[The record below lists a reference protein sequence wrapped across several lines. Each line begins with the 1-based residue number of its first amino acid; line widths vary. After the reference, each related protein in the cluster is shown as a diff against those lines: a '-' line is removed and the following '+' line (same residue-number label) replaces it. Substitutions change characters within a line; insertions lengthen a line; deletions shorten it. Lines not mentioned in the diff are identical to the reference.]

1 MITFHFHLQ
10 PQYKYE
16 LFHINFTYAV
26 ICWKLDREC
35 HVDFCMFLTPHEL
48 NFELLMKTLKRKWKG
63 MRKSCLVYCYSGIQS
78 LFEVVLLYTT
88 AWLGISWMAAMLCD
102 VVVRR
107 RRWAHAP
114 AIHAA
119 SGFLQWEKSC
129 VGFYFYACRWSCTY
143 KYGVPLLYG
152 SVSQGLGTIEF
163 MNLICW
169 SKIRHKQQW

>member
-48 NFELLMKTLKRKWKG
+48 NFELLIKTLKRKWKG

-78 LFEVVLLYTT
+78 LFEVVLLYTFYT
-88 AWLGISWMAAMLCD
+88 TCRKCAWPGALIFGLITK
-102 VVVRR
+102 
-107 RRWAHAP
+107 
-114 AIHAA
+114 
-119 SGFLQWEKSC
+119 GN
-129 VGFYFYACRWSCTY
+129 
-143 KYGVPLLYG
+143 LLY
-152 SVSQGLGTIEF
+152 VKVLWSQGSDLVF
-163 MNLICW
+163 LVLI
-169 SKIRHKQQW
+169 KAELI